1 MSCENPTEAKGIPV
15 ITLLGDAVVNI
26 SLGESYTD
34 AGATAWDSNDGDIT
48 SSISLEGEVD
58 TSVSGTY
65 ELIYS
70 VTDSDGNSAVP
81 VNRTVNVGEV
91 NSGNGGNNNND
102 VEIDP
107 TEGWNLYWNDEF
119 NDGVFDTAKWT
130 REAMAPG
137 TVNNEWQR
145 YTSDPSHS
153 WEEDGNMVLK
163 LSYDG
168 PSISEG
174 SYTSARIHSS
184 GKFDF
189 TYGKVQARIRVDH
202 MEQGVWPAF
211 WMLGSSCDEYGG
223 DVYWPECGE
232 IDIMEVIGGTDTT
245 SYKDRE
251 TEAWSTIHWCAPPG
265 PDPENEHVGRLYEN
279 SMLVL
284 EDKIWGEEYHIYEMV
299 WDEEYITVSLDGN
312 IFFTASIT
320 GVNKT
325 EFHENFFMLFNIACG
340 GDWPGDP
347 TLTQDVH
354 MYVDWVR
361 VYKKDETNPPV
372 RPVIELRNGTFD
384 NTAAYWM
391 TRGFNWEFGYPGGWD
406 QVRSSYDIVN
416 GEYVCDLIYAA
427 EIWNP
432 YIRQTALTFFEGHE
446 YTLKFDARSLGAGR
460 TIGVE
465 CGQTERSWGEF
476 YLQEMFAITTSMT
489 TYEYTFTAPETI
501 YNGMVSFL
509 VGEVDVDVVLDNVEL
524 IDNSI

>member
-1 MSCENPTEAKGIPV
+1 MSCENPTESNGNPV

-26 SLGESYTD
+26 SLGDSYTD
-34 AGATAWDSNDGDIT
+34 AGATAWDSDDGDIT
-48 SSISLEGEVD
+48 SFITVEGEVD

-65 ELIYS
+65 EIIYS
-70 VTDSDGNSAVP
+70 VTDSDGNSAVSIS
-81 VNRTVNVGEV
+81 RTVYVGDN
-91 NSGNGGNNNND
+91 NSGNV

-107 TEGWNLYWNDEF
+107 EEGWNLYWSDEF
-119 NDGVFDTAKWT
+119 NDGVFDTTTWT

-168 PSISEG
+168 PSVAQG
-174 SYTSARIHSS
+174 NYTSARVNSA
-184 GKFDF
+184 GKLDF
-189 TYGKVQARIRVDH
+189 TYGKVQAKIRVDH
-202 MEQGVWPAF
+202 MQQGVWPAF
-211 WMLGSSCDEYGG
+211 WLLGSSCDEYGG

-232 IDIMEVIGGTDTT
+232 IDIMEVIGGTDSI

-251 TEAWSTIHWCAPPG
+251 KEAWSTIHWCEPPG
-265 PDPENEHVGRLYEN
+265 PDPNNEHVGRLYEN

-320 GVNKT
+320 GVNKS

-340 GDWPGDP
+340 GDWPEEP
-347 TLTQDVH
+347 TLTKDVH

-361 VYKKDETNPPV
+361 VYKKDESNPPT
-372 RPVIELRNGTFD
+372 RPVVQLRNGTFD
-384 NTAAYWM
+384 NSAAFWM
-391 TRGFNWEFGYPGGWD
+391 TRGFNWEYGYPGGWD
-406 QVRSSYDIVN
+406 QVRSSYNIVN
-416 GEYVCDLIYAA
+416 GEYVCDLMLAA

-432 YIRQTALTFFEGHE
+432 YIRQTALTLFEGHE
-446 YTLKFDARSLGAGR
+446 YTLKFDARSLGVGR
-460 TIGVE
+460 TIGLE
-465 CGQTERSWGEF
+465 CGPSERNYSGTY
-476 YLQEMFAITTSMT
+476 YLSETLQLTTTMS
-489 TYEYTFTAPETI
+489 TYEYSFTAPETI
-501 YNGMVSFL
+501 YNGVISFL
-509 VGEVDVDVVLDNVEL
+509 VGLENVDVVLDNVVL
-524 IDNSI
+524 IDNSN